1 MCVNEKASH
10 NGTRRIWVECSD
22 TAMGLTEMDKRIYSG
37 PFAFTYPE
45 TRMAFYPFWTKE
57 EMETQMVLISGK
69 SPEIRRIQGFKSI
82 RVEMTLSNKADIQ
95 SKS

>member
-1 MCVNEKASH
+1 MKKH
-10 NGTRRIWVECSD
+10 RIMVRDEYESNAPIHQW
-22 TAMGLTEMDKRIYSG
+22 GLPEMDKRIYSG
-37 PFAFTYPE
+37 LFAFTYPE
-45 TRMAFYPFWTKE
+45 TRMASYPFWTKE

-82 RVEMTLSNKADIQ
+82 RVEMTLSNKAGIQ